1 MKSVAAYGQNIR
13 SCDGDPSLAEVNYVN
28 CINYMNCIGLI
39 KLTLTAS
46 SSSSQPPND

>member
-1 MKSVAAYGQNIR
+1 VKSVAAYGQNIR

-39 KLTLTAS
+39 NYLTVRCNIKRLCR
-46 SSSSQPPND
+46 